1 MKPPTSLYITDDH
14 RVFAEGLES
23 ILSQEPDINIL
34 GITQSG
40 QQLLLQLAAQPADM
54 VLLDVSMPEMD
65 GYETARLVLL
75 RHPGVKVVML
85 TMHNSEEHILPLVQ
99 LGVHGYVL
107 KNSGKAEV
115 LKAIRQVA
123 QTGAYFSADIGH
135 KLANARKRQQENAN
149 LLTTRELEILQL
161 VFQGLSTAKISERLF
176 ISPRTVE
183 THRKNILSKTGA
195 TNAAQMIH
203 YALTNRLISPE

>member
-1 MKPPTSLYITDDH
+1 MNNISLYITDDH

-23 ILSQEPDINIL
+23 ILSHEEGLNIL
-34 GITQSG
+34 GLAQSG
-40 QQLLLQLAAQPADM
+40 KQLLQLLAHQPADL

-65 GYETARLVLL
+65 GYETARLVLQ
-75 RHPGVKVVML
+75 RYPRVKVVML
-85 TMHNSEEHILPLVQ
+85 TMHNTEEHILPLVK

-115 LKAIRQVA
+115 LKAIKQA
-123 QTGAYFSADIGH
+123 IQTGGYFSESISH
-135 KLANARKRQQENAN
+135 TLAGARRREQENTN
-149 LLTTRELEILQL
+149 LLTHRELEILQL
-161 VFQGLSTAKISERLF
+161 VFEGLSTAKISERLF

-195 TNAAQMIH
+195 ANTAQMIH
-203 YALTNRLISPE
+203 YALTNRLITPK